1 MINASTDYY
10 ELLQISQNAEPETIH
25 RVYRLLAQRF
35 HPDNQTTG
43 NAVRFRELHEAYG
56 VLSDP
61 EQRARYDLAYHQL
74 RQDRWQ
80 PVSTPEVADNDF
92 DLEHVTRLTVLE
104 VSTRDA
110 ASNRTSP
117 GCLSSTSKGSPGVPE
132 SIEFTTWYL
141 SQKRFITRGDN
152 SQMLITA
159 EGVDYLE
166 QNYQVN
172 LQRRRLKEAVVDEST
187 AQPAA

>member
-25 RVYRLLAQRF
+25 RVYRLLAQRY

-43 NAVRFRELHEAYG
+43 NAARFRELHEAYT

-61 EQRARYDLAYHQL
+61 EERAQYDLAYHQQ

-80 PVSTPEVADNDF
+80 PISTPEAADNDF
-92 DLEHVTRLTVLE
+92 DLEHITRLTVLE
-104 VSTRDA
+104 VLYTRRRA
-110 ASNRTSP
+110 EPN
-117 GCLSSTSKGSPGVPE
+117 KPGVFILDLEELTGRPRE
-132 SIEFTTWYL
+132 HLEFTTWYL
-141 SQKRFITRGDN
+141 SQKKFITRGDN
-152 SQMLITA
+152 SSLMITA

-166 QNYQVN
+166 QNYQAN
-172 LQRRRLKEAVVDEST
+172 LHRRRLKEAVAS
-187 AQPAA
+187 